1 MFMMPYRIFNFFLLS
16 LLLPLTLISCSGV
29 STIDPE
35 QDSAPTEL
43 VNVDDI
49 PDAVPQPSKRSK
61 YGNPSSYVVFG
72 KRYHVMDSGEGYKER
87 GIASWYGKK
96 FHGRR
101 TSSGESYDMHG
112 MTAAHK
118 TLPLP
123 TYVRVTNLKNKRQVI
138 LKVNDRGPFHEN
150 RIIDLSHTAA
160 VKLGIKP
167 TGTGWVE
174 VEAIHSYSNLQT
186 ISESVPVAEVLAKS
200 NMNNVSQSAL
210 PPTLQGE
217 ANLYLQVGAFKH
229 SDNAKN
235 LTRNLTR
242 KLSSAGIVNKVNI
255 SNLTINEQPIF
266 RVRIGPIENITDA
279 EKISVSVVEFGFEQP
294 KIIIE

>member
-1 MFMMPYRIFNFFLLS
+1 MMPYRIFKIFLLS

-43 VNVDDI
+43 VNVDEI

-72 KRYHVMDSGEGYKER
+72 KRYHVMESGEGYKER

-101 TSSGESYDMHG
+101 TSSGDPYDMHG

-174 VEAIHSYSNLQT
+174 VEAIHSYPNPQT
-186 ISESVPVAEVLAKS
+186 IPKSVPVAEVVVKS
-200 NMNNVSQSAL
+200 NRNNVSQSAL
-210 PPTLQGE
+210 PPTLQGK
-217 ANLYLQVGAFKH
+217 ANLYLQVGAFT
-229 SDNAKN
+229 SSNNAKN
-235 LTRNLTR
+235 LSQNLTR
-242 KLSSAGIVNKVNI
+242 KLSSASIVNKVNI

-266 RVRIGPIENITDA
+266 RVRIGPIENIIDA
-279 EKISVSVVEFGFEQP
+279 EKISASVVEFGFEQP

>member
-1 MFMMPYRIFNFFLLS
+1 MMSYRIFNFFLLS
-16 LLLPLTLISCSGV
+16 FLFSLTLISCSGV

-49 PDAVPQPSKRSK
+49 PDAVPQPSNRSK

-72 KRYHVMDSGEGYKER
+72 KRYHVMEFGEGYKER

-101 TSSGESYDMHG
+101 TSSGEPYDMHG

-118 TLPLP
+118 SLPLP

-160 VKLGIKP
+160 VKLGIKS

-174 VEAIHSYSNLQT
+174 VEAIHSYSNPQT
-186 ISESVPVAEVLAKS
+186 IPAPVAEALAKS
-200 NMNNVSQSAL
+200 NINNISQSAL
-210 PPTLQGE
+210 PPTLQGK
-217 ANLYLQVGAFKH
+217 ANLYLQVGAFTN
-229 SDNAKN
+229 SNNAKN
-235 LTRNLTR
+235 LTQNLTQ
-242 KLSSAGIVNKVNI
+242 KLSSASIVNKVNI

-266 RVRIGPIENITDA
+266 RVRIGPIENIIDA
-279 EKISVSVVEFGFEQP
+279 EKISASVVEFGFEQP

>member
-1 MFMMPYRIFNFFLLS
+1 MMPYCIFNFLLLS
-16 LLLPLTLISCSGV
+16 FLLPLTLISCSGV
-29 STIDPE
+29 STIYPE

-43 VNVDDI
+43 VNVDNI
-49 PDAVPQPSKRSK
+49 PDAVPQPSNRSK

-72 KRYHVMDSGEGYKER
+72 KRYHVMESGEGYKER

-101 TSSGESYDMHG
+101 TSSGEPYDMHG

-118 TLPLP
+118 SLPLP

-160 VKLGIKP
+160 VKLDIKH

-174 VEAIHSYSNLQT
+174 VEAIHSYSNPQT
-186 ISESVPVAEVLAKS
+186 IPDSAPVTEAVAKS
-200 NMNNVSQSAL
+200 NMNNISQSAL
-210 PPTLQGE
+210 PPTLQGR
-217 ANLYLQVGAFKH
+217 ANLYLQIGAFTN
-229 SDNAKN
+229 SNNAKN
-235 LTRNLTR
+235 LTQNLTQ
-242 KLSSAGIVNKVNI
+242 KLNSANIVNKVNI
-255 SNLTINEQPIF
+255 SNLTINELPIF
-266 RVRIGPIENITDA
+266 RVRIGPIENIIDA
-279 EKISVSVVEFGFEQP
+279 EKISASVVEFGFEQP

>member
-1 MFMMPYRIFNFFLLS
+1 MLCRYINYFFS
-16 LLLPLTLISCSGV
+16 AIILPMVLISCSGI
-29 STIDPE
+29 SSINSD
-35 QDSAPTEL
+35 QDSAPTEY

-49 PDAVPQPSKRSK
+49 PDAIPQAAARSK

-72 KRYHVMDSGEGYKER
+72 QRYHVMESAVGYKER
-87 GIASWYGKK
+87 GIASWYGNK

-138 LKVNDRGPFHEN
+138 LKVNDRGPFHDN

-160 VKLGIKP
+160 VKLGIKS

-174 VEAIHSYSNLQT
+174 VEAIHSYAENKPKPVVKTS
-186 ISESVPVAEVLAKS
+186 SV
-200 NMNNVSQSAL
+200 NNFSQSAL
-210 PPTLQGE
+210 PPTLQ
-217 ANLYLQVGAFKH
+217 AKADLFLQVGAFKN

-235 LTRNLTR
+235 LTQ
-242 KLSSAGIVNKVNI
+242 KLSLANVAYKVNI
-255 SNLTINEQPIF
+255 FDLKINEQSVY
-266 RVRIGPIENITDA
+266 RVRIGSIKSIADAENISA
-279 EKISVSVVEFGFEQP
+279 FVVKNGFEKP